1 MSIPYKA
8 LYTTTKVGDQ
18 EIGGYLMPDG
28 EVRLSKKQVCEI
40 LGIAPK
46 RLSQLLEKKVALT
59 LMPQGLTV
67 VRISTEN
74 AKIDSISIDDFC
86 NFSTVA
92 LTSGY
97 EKAIG
102 FAGASMARTI
112 EQSLLSEFGIIQTK
126 TEANERFIA
135 RKDSILQRHFWTD
148 SIKWYIEQHPELSDN
163 SKKFLYPN
171 VSNALNQALFGMSAK
186 EIRILLDMSASEN
199 VRDCIA
205 PSLLPDV
212 AFIEKYAAT
221 RVKQGLEPM
230 QAIREAVAF
239 CNYSIRCPKTGQ

>member
-86 NFSTVA
+86 N
-92 LTSGY
+92 
-97 EKAIG
+97 
-102 FAGASMARTI
+102 
-112 EQSLLSEFGIIQTK
+112 
-126 TEANERFIA
+126 
-135 RKDSILQRHFWTD
+135 
-148 SIKWYIEQHPELSDN
+148 
-163 SKKFLYPN
+163 
-171 VSNALNQALFGMSAK
+171 
-186 EIRILLDMSASEN
+186 
-199 VRDCIA
+199 
-205 PSLLPDV
+205 
-212 AFIEKYAAT
+212 
-221 RVKQGLEPM
+221 
-230 QAIREAVAF
+230 
-239 CNYSIRCPKTGQ
+239 YSIRCPKTGQ